1 MAGWAGHPVG
11 DPGSEMGCWPPGM
24 EAGASFPSA
33 PPAMGVHHGGL
44 PFADQ
49 ATQACQLAPALEQQV
64 QSIGLRV
71 QKLERSRG
79 QITKDLSDMLSD
91 ARELKKKVSWSSG
104 PPVSAAADQKAA
116 VAPVTGAAAIKV
128 PASPE
133 APQVFEEHA
142 DCGPP
147 GLTRRA
153 ARTKT
158 APSSTLARIVEE
170 QSSLVAKS
178 SSEKIPPPPGL
189 SLPSDGLG
197 QLKDSLT
204 VQVKEVDGVEVSHAE
219 WRIDN
224 AKAKFKDCV
233 GRPLVSPQFD
243 AGGLSEL
250 RLMVSPN
257 LGIDVSG
264 LTMRE
269 QKSRYEAR
277 LAEGPLSGALQL
289 KVVTSNGDKIRFSLF
304 VGEISE
310 GPLEYDFRDHIIH
323 GADFNS
329 NWLDQ
334 MKGGSLIVGV
344 DLYLSQ
350 GQAQLQKSAE

>member
-24 EAGASFPSA
+24 EAGASFPSS
-33 PPAMGVHHGGL
+33 PPTMGVHHGA
-44 PFADQ
+44 FADL
-49 ATQACQLAPALEQQV
+49 ATQACHLAPALEQQV
-64 QSIGLRV
+64 QAIGSRV

-91 ARELKKKVSWSSG
+91 AHELKKKVSRSSG
-104 PPVSAAADQKAA
+104 PPVSAAAA
-116 VAPVTGAAAIKV
+116 TCAAAIKA
-128 PASPE
+128 PATLE
-133 APQVFEEHA
+133 APQACQEHP
-142 DCGPP
+142 DGGPP

-170 QSSLVAKS
+170 QSPLVAKS

-189 SLPSDGLG
+189 SLPSDGTV

-269 QKSRYEAR
+269 QKARYEAR

-304 VGEISE
+304 VGEISQ

-334 MKGGSLIVGV
+334 MKGGSLVVGV
-344 DLYLSQ
+344 DLLLSQ
-350 GQAQLQKSAE
+350 GQAQQQKSAE